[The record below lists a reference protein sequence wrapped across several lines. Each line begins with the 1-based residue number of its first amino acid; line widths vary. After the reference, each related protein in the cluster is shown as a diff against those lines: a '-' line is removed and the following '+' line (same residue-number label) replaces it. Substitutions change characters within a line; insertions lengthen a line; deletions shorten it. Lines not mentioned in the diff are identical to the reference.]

1 MEEAVRLE
9 KEDKL
14 DEALQLYQKAASE
27 MPKYADVYARM
38 GYTLRKMGYAKKA
51 DEMFDKCQKVGG
63 LKQESPYAFDAGFS
77 QGKWIT
83 DSMVVG
89 AITNKQQLLKR
100 EAPASALMY
109 SSRDAWVLLM
119 TRPGD
124 SVPIINGIP
133 TVGVGSELR
142 FDRGDWVEFLGEKY
156 RKGGVRVMT
165 NGPQFLE
172 GTEKIENG
180 EVKIQRSG
188 TWVQEQQPP
197 VPSGEAKQQVKAAPK
212 PPAPGSVKIALK
224 SAVGDMATYKIT
236 TQARRTTK
244 WQGPVPD
251 KAVFEENFNE
261 ERVEMVL
268 TQRIQSLD
276 PNGIAVALVTIN
288 GIKCRYL
295 NKNTTSVDFDSSR
308 SSDANNPIMKLID
321 QTYLVEFSPWNNIS
335 AVDALPRV
343 MVTMKDGTPSGDAG
357 VSILYPEAIMERHG
371 AMQLPEPGQ
380 EMLKPGEKWSRIK
393 TFAFGKMG
401 LKSYEK
407 IYTLKE
413 VRDADGR
420 SIVVIDMNTI
430 PSSEVEPKYRSQQ
443 AEVDVPKTFDTN
455 DSYTGGGEFDLK
467 AGRIENYHEDLE
479 ASWTVALPAKQGDTG
494 EPVVLKMSA
503 SRVYSIERVK

>member
-1 MEEAVRLE
+1 MCSRRRDILRYVRLG
-9 KEDKL
+9 L
-14 DEALQLYQKAASE
+14 RAAGQTRRNRSQ
-27 MPKYADVYARM
+27 
-38 GYTLRKMGYAKKA
+38 TLGTTP
-51 DEMFDKCQKVGG
+51 D
-63 LKQESPYAFDAGFS
+63 
-77 QGKWIT
+77 
-83 DSMVVG
+83 
-89 AITNKQQLLKR
+89 NKGRSAPVK
-100 EAPASALMY
+100 APAPA
-109 SSRDAWVLLM
+109 
-119 TRPGD
+119 
-124 SVPIINGIP
+124 
-133 TVGVGSELR
+133 
-142 FDRGDWVEFLGEKY
+142 
-156 RKGGVRVMT
+156 KG
-165 NGPQFLE
+165 Q
-172 GTEKIENG
+172 
-180 EVKIQRSG
+180 
-188 TWVQEQQPP
+188 
-197 VPSGEAKQQVKAAPK
+197 
-212 PPAPGSVKIALK
+212 VKIALK
-224 SAVGDMATYKIT
+224 SAIGDLATYKIT

-251 KAVFEENFNE
+251 KEVFEENFNE

-268 TQRIQSLD
+268 TQRIESVD
-276 PNGIAVALVTIN
+276 PNGIAVALVTID
-288 GIKCRYL
+288 GIKCRYS

-308 SSDANNPIMKLID
+308 RSDANNPIMKLIG
-321 QTYLVEFSPWNNIS
+321 QTYMIEFNPSNNIS
-335 AVDALPRV
+335 AVDNLPPV
-343 MVTMKDGTPSGDAG
+343 MMTMKDGTPSGHAG

-420 SIVVIDMNTI
+420 KIAVIDMNTI
-430 PSSEVEPKYRSQQ
+430 PASEVEPKYRSQQ